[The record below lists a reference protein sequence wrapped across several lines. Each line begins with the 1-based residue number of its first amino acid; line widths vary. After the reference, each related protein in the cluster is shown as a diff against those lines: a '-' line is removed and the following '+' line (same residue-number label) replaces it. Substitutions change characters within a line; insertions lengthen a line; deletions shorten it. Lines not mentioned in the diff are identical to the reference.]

1 MMSIIFPP
9 KRPTREWKE
18 KVWRDHRERKWR
30 DHRGKVESES
40 EKTEVEVEWKVESNE
55 W

>member
-9 KRPTREWKE
+9 KRPTREWKG

-40 EKTEVEVEWKVESNE
+40 GENWSGSWVKSRK
-55 W
+55 